1 MSLYFLGWN
10 KYFCYSLTVYAT
22 VLMIVEAAFSEVT
35 PSLSRSA
42 MSPVLALS
50 ADQPLLKL
58 SRGKDPYLCYRI
70 LKIKNVI

>member
-1 MSLYFLGWN
+1 MQVYFLGWN

-22 VLMIVEAAFSEVT
+22 VLMIVEAASSEIT

-42 MSPVLALS
+42 MSPVLGI

-58 SRGKDPYLCYRI
+58 SRGKDPYWLCYRI
-70 LKIKNVI
+70 LKIKNAI